1 MRDARARR
9 WLGWF
14 ATLAL
19 GVGLLAACRGGAAP
33 TATALVTASPAPSAP
48 TATPA
53 ASPNASPTAGFD
65 TSQAPPAPAPHGLG
79 QLTLPNTP
87 DAITALLARMPDKL
101 AGKAR
106 VTDQRPPAPD
116 AFQVTYG
123 DPKQAGAL
131 ALTIV
136 PVTVQDYLAP
146 FGSGGGYVAYTLTLP
161 GADGGPRE
169 GGRDGT
175 LLWEQSTNVS
185 PAGGATQPGQ
195 PTPPPSSGA
204 VTTYT
209 MLWGADG
216 GGYVFGAVAG
226 SPADLDA
233 MISAF
238 SQAANPT
245 P

>member
-1 MRDARARR
+1 MRDARR

-14 ATLAL
+14 ATLTL
-19 GVGLLAACRGGAAP
+19 GLGLLAACGRDNPP
-33 TATALVTASPAPSAP
+33 TATAPVTISPAPSAP

-53 ASPNASPTAGFD
+53 ASPNASPTVGFD

-87 DAITALLARMPDKL
+87 DAIQALLARMPDKL
-101 AGKAR
+101 AGKSR
-106 VTDQRPPAPD
+106 VKNQRPPAPD

-123 DPKQAGAL
+123 DPKQPGSL

-175 LLWEQSTNVS
+175 LLWERSTNVS
-185 PAGGATQPGQ
+185 PAGGAPQPGQ
-195 PTPPPSSGA
+195 PTAPPSAGDA
-204 VTTYT
+204 TTYT

-226 SPADLDA
+226 SPADLDDL
-233 MISAF
+233 IGAF
-238 SQAANPT
+238 SQAAGP
-245 P
+245 PA